1 MLVATVV
8 FSFMC
13 FTDILIRYVSLSIAV
28 DPAVQSIRDL
38 VKANRKL
45 F

>member
-1 MLVATVV
+1 MFVATVV

-13 FTDILIRYVSLSIAV
+13 FTEILIRYVSLSIAV
-28 DPAVQSIRDL
+28 DPAVQSIWDL